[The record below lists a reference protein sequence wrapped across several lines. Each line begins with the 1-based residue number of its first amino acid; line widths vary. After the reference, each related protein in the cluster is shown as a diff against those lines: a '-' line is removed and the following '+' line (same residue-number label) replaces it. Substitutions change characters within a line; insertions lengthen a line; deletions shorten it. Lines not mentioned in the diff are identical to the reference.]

1 MIVHLPSTL
10 AEVWP
15 LLDASNTQVHVM
27 AGGTDHLIK
36 HRSARIEG
44 DICCLERIPE
54 LRGAAL
60 IEGALCIGA
69 ATTLT
74 ELLESEAVA
83 AHLPLLQSAIRQ
95 LGSPLVRNQATL
107 GGNIGT
113 ASPAGD
119 TLPALY
125 VLEATLKLA
134 SRASSRSVTMEAF
147 ITGPGQTVL
156 EPGEIITS
164 VRIPLP
170 HPDAVQHFE
179 KVGKRRALAISVA
192 SLAACLRMDGGRIRE
207 IRLALGSV
215 GPTVLRCREAE
226 EWLTGRELTP
236 DNLRHAASLVRDAV
250 RPISDVRATADY
262 RRQVAGNLLLRL
274 GDLHP

>member
-10 AEVWP
+10 AELWP
-15 LLDASNTQVHVM
+15 LLDASNTQIHVM

-36 HRSARIEG
+36 RRSARIAG
-44 DICCLERIPE
+44 DICCLERIPQ
-54 LRGAAL
+54 LRGVALIDAAL
-60 IEGALCIGA
+60 RIGA

-125 VLEATLKLA
+125 VLGATIELA
-134 SRASSRSVTMEAF
+134 SRVSSRSVTVEVF

-156 EPGEIITS
+156 EPGEIITA

-170 HPDAVQHFE
+170 QPEAVQHFE
-179 KVGKRRALAISVA
+179 KVGRRRALAISVA
-192 SLAACLRMDGGRIRE
+192 SLAACLSMNDGRIQK

-236 DNLRHAASLVRDAV
+236 DNLRQAAQLVREAV
-250 RPISDVRATADY
+250 RPINDVRATADY

-274 GDLHP
+274 GDLRP